1 MSLINHQELKRQIA
15 SGDLTS
21 LDDITNEFKN
31 ILKEVIQTAS
41 EEELTSHLGYDKH
54 QESKHSNSRNG
65 YNAKT
70 IKSKYGQF
78 DVSIP
83 RDRDSSFEPQL
94 VKKREILLDGSE
106 DLILSL
112 YTKGMSVR
120 DIQLHLDDLYGY
132 ELSTQTISNI
142 TEKIMEKANEWQTRP
157 LDAIYP
163 IIFMDATVLKIRVD
177 RVVKNIAAY
186 IMLGVTLEG
195 KKEIIGIW
203 IGENETSKYWLT
215 VLNDI
220 KKRGVEDV
228 LIFAID
234 GLNGFTEAIKAV
246 YPKAEIQRCIV
257 HQIRSSLKFVSWKDR
272 KAVAKDLKSVYSA
285 LKEEDAKLALT
296 EFNDIW
302 GTKYP
307 NIAVSWTNHWAELS
321 TFFKYPDSVRKLI
334 YTTNPIESL
343 NATIKRK
350 TKSKGSFPTEE
361 SAFKVMYLA
370 TQEQQ
375 NKWNM
380 SSIRNWFV
388 PQGHFLTSF
397 RADLHPQGV
406 PRPQLS
412 IFFSE
417 IMSNYTK

>member
-1 MSLINHQELKRQIA
+1 MSLINHEELKKQIKD
-15 SGDLTS
+15 GTFTS

-31 ILKEVIQTAS
+31 ILREVIQTAS
-41 EEELTSHLGYDKH
+41 SEELTSHLGYEKH
-54 QESKHSNSRNG
+54 RPSDTPNYRNG
-65 YNAKT
+65 YNDKK
-70 IKSKYGQF
+70 INSKYGQF

-83 RDRDSSFEPQL
+83 RDRESTFEPQL
-94 VKKREILLDGSE
+94 VKKRETLLNGSE

-120 DIQLHLDDLYGY
+120 DIQHHLDDLYGY
-132 ELSTQTISNI
+132 ELSAETISNI
-142 TEKIMEKANEWQTRP
+142 TNKVIEKANEWQSRP
-157 LDAIYP
+157 LEPIYP

-220 KKRGVEDV
+220 QKRGVRDV

-234 GLNGFTEAIKAV
+234 GLNGFKEAIQAV
-246 YPKAEIQRCIV
+246 YPKAEVQRCIV

-272 KAVAKDLKSVYSA
+272 KAVARDLKSVYSA
-285 LKEEDAKLALT
+285 LNEEDGQFALSA
-296 EFNDIW
+296 FNDIW
-302 GTKYP
+302 GKKYP
-307 NIAVSWTNHWAELS
+307 NIALSWTNHWNELS
-321 TFFKYPDSVRKLI
+321 TFFKYPDSVKKLI

-350 TKSKGSFPTEE
+350 TKSKGSFPTTE
-361 SAFKVMYLA
+361 SAFKIVYLA

-375 NKWNM
+375 EKWNRT
-380 SSIRNWFV
+380 SIRNWYEIY
-388 PQGHFLTSF
+388 
-397 RADLHPQGV
+397 
-406 PRPQLS
+406 PQLS

-417 IMSNYTK
+417 IMSKYTN

>member
-1 MSLINHQELKRQIA
+1 MNLLNTEELQSQIRN
-15 SGDLTS
+15 GTFTG
-21 LDDITNEFKN
+21 LDDITKEFKN

-41 EEELTSHLGYDKH
+41 QEELSTHLGYDKH
-54 QESKHSNSRNG
+54 QESDNQNYRNG
-65 YNAKT
+65 YNEKT
-70 IKSKYGQF
+70 IKSKYGNI
-78 DVSIP
+78 DVAIP
-83 RDRDSSFEPQL
+83 RDRESTFEPQL
-94 VKKREILLDGSE
+94 VKKREILLNGSE
-106 DLILSL
+106 DMIISL

-142 TEKIMEKANEWQTRP
+142 TEKVIEKAKEWQIRP
-157 LDAIYP
+157 LEKIYP

-234 GLNGFTEAIKAV
+234 GLNGFSEAISAV

-257 HQIRSSLKFVSWKDR
+257 HQIRNSLKFVSWKDR
-272 KAVAKDLKSVYSA
+272 KEVAKDLKAVYTA
-285 LKEEDAKLALT
+285 YTEEDGQLALT
-296 EFNDIW
+296 DFNDIW
-302 GTKYP
+302 GKKYP
-307 NIAVSWTNHWAELS
+307 NITVSWTTHWAELS

-350 TKSKGSFPTEE
+350 TKSKGSFPTED

-375 NKWNM
+375 NKWER
-380 SSIRNWFV
+380 STIKNWCEIY
-388 PQGHFLTSF
+388 
-397 RADLHPQGV
+397 
-406 PRPQLS
+406 PQLS
-412 IFFSE
+412 IFFKE
-417 IMSNYTK
+417 IMAKYEK

>member
-1 MSLINHQELKRQIA
+1 MSLINHEELKKQLA
-15 SGDLTS
+15 SGEITS

-41 EEELTSHLGYDKH
+41 QEELTSHLGYERN
-54 QESKHSNSRNG
+54 QESNTQNYRNG
-65 YNAKT
+65 YNEKT
-70 IKSKYGQF
+70 IKSKYGEF
-78 DVSIP
+78 DVAIP
-83 RDRDSSFEPQL
+83 RDRESSFEPKL
-94 VKKREILLDGSE
+94 VKKREVLLNGSE

-142 TEKIMEKANEWQTRP
+142 TQKVIEKANEWQSRP
-157 LDAIYP
+157 LDVIYP

-177 RVVKNIAAY
+177 RVVKNVAAY
-186 IMLGVTLEG
+186 IMLGITLEG
-195 KKEIIGIW
+195 RKEIIGIW

-220 KKRGVEDV
+220 QKRGVKDV

-234 GLNGFTEAIKAV
+234 GLNGFNEAIKAV

-285 LKEEDAKLALT
+285 HNEEDAQLALT
-296 EFNDIW
+296 DFNDIW
-302 GTKYP
+302 GKKYP
-307 NIAVSWTNHWAELS
+307 NITISWTNNWTELS

-375 NKWNM
+375 EKWNK
-380 SSIRNWFV
+380 SSIRNWFEI
-388 PQGHFLTSF
+388 F
-397 RADLHPQGV
+397 
-406 PRPQLS
+406 PQLS

-417 IMSNYTK
+417 IMSKYTK

>member
-1 MSLINHQELKRQIA
+1 MNLLNTEELKKQIA
-15 SGDLTS
+15 NGTFTG
-21 LDDITNEFKN
+21 LDDITKEFKN

-41 EEELTSHLGYDKH
+41 QEELTSHLGYDKH
-54 QESKHSNSRNG
+54 QESDNQNYRNG
-65 YNAKT
+65 YNDKT
-70 IKSKYGQF
+70 IKSKYGNI
-78 DVSIP
+78 DVAIP
-83 RDRDSSFEPQL
+83 RDRDGDFEPQL
-94 VKKREILLDGSE
+94 VKKREILLNGSE
-106 DLILSL
+106 DMIISL

-142 TEKIMEKANEWQTRP
+142 TEKVIEKAKEWQIRP
-157 LDAIYP
+157 LEKIYP

-215 VLNDI
+215 VLNDV
-220 KKRGVEDV
+220 KKRGIEDV

-234 GLNGFTEAIKAV
+234 GLNGFSEAISAV
-246 YPKAEIQRCIV
+246 YPKSEIQRCIV
-257 HQIRSSLKFVSWKDR
+257 HQIRNSLKFVSWKDR
-272 KAVAKDLKSVYSA
+272 KAVAKDLKSVYTA
-285 LKEEDAKLALT
+285 HNEEDGQIALT

-302 GTKYP
+302 GNKYP
-307 NIAVSWTNHWAELS
+307 NITVSWTNHWSELS

-350 TKSKGSFPTEE
+350 TKSKGSFPTED

-375 NKWNM
+375 NKWNT
-380 SSIRNWFV
+380 SSIRNWFEIY
-388 PQGHFLTSF
+388 
-397 RADLHPQGV
+397 
-406 PRPQLS
+406 PQLS
-412 IFFSE
+412 IFFKE
-417 IMSNYTK
+417 IMAKYEK

>member
-1 MSLINHQELKRQIA
+1 MNLLNTEELKKQIA
-15 SGDLTS
+15 NGTFTG
-21 LDDITNEFKN
+21 LDDITKEFKN

-41 EEELTSHLGYDKH
+41 QEELTSHLGYNKH
-54 QESKHSNSRNG
+54 QESDNQNYRNG
-65 YNAKT
+65 YNEKT
-70 IKSKYGQF
+70 IKSKYGNI

-83 RDRDSSFEPQL
+83 RDRDGEFEPQL
-94 VKKREILLDGSE
+94 VKKREILLNGSE
-106 DLILSL
+106 DMIISL

-142 TEKIMEKANEWQTRP
+142 TEKVIEKAKEWQIRP
-157 LDAIYP
+157 LEKIYP

-186 IMLGVTLEG
+186 IMLGVTIEG

-234 GLNGFTEAIKAV
+234 GLNGFSEAISAV

-257 HQIRSSLKFVSWKDR
+257 HQIRNSLKFVSWKDR
-272 KAVAKDLKSVYSA
+272 KSVAKDLKAVYTA
-285 LKEEDAKLALT
+285 YTEEDGQLALA

-302 GTKYP
+302 GKKYP
-307 NIAVSWTNHWAELS
+307 NITVSWTNHWSELS

-350 TKSKGSFPTEE
+350 TKSKGSFPTED

-370 TQEQQ
+370 CAEQQ
-375 NKWNM
+375 NKWNT
-380 SSIRNWFV
+380 SSIRNWFEIY
-388 PQGHFLTSF
+388 
-397 RADLHPQGV
+397 
-406 PRPQLS
+406 PQLS
-412 IFFSE
+412 IFFKE
-417 IMSNYTK
+417 IMAKYEK

>member
-1 MSLINHQELKRQIA
+1 MSLLNTEELKKQIA
-15 SGDLTS
+15 NGTFTG

-31 ILKEVIQTAS
+31 ILKEVIQTS
-41 EEELTSHLGYDKH
+41 TQEELTSHLGYDKH
-54 QESKHSNSRNG
+54 QESINKNYRNG
-65 YNAKT
+65 FNDKT
-70 IKSKYGQF
+70 IKSKYGNI

-83 RDRDSSFEPQL
+83 RDREGSFEPQL

-106 DLILSL
+106 DLIISL

-132 ELSTQTISNI
+132 ELSEQTISNI
-142 TEKIMEKANEWQTRP
+142 TEKVIEKANEWQSRP
-157 LDAIYP
+157 LEPIYP

-177 RVVKNIAAY
+177 RVVKNIAVY

-220 KKRGVEDV
+220 QKRGVQDV

-234 GLNGFTEAIKAV
+234 GLNGFNEAIKAV

-257 HQIRSSLKFVSWKDR
+257 HQIRSSLRFVSWKDR
-272 KAVAKDLKSVYSA
+272 KAVAKDLKPVYTA
-285 LKEEDAKLALT
+285 LNEEDGQLALA
-296 EFNDIW
+296 EFNDTW
-302 GTKYP
+302 GEKYP
-307 NIAVSWTNHWAELS
+307 NITISWTNHWDELS
-321 TFFKYPDSVRKLI
+321 TFFKYPQSVRTLI

-350 TKSKGSFPTEE
+350 TKSKGSFPTIQ
-361 SAFKVMYLA
+361 SAFKVVYLA
-370 TQEQQ
+370 TQQMQE
-375 NKWNM
+375 KWNRT
-380 SSIRNWFV
+380 SLRNW
-388 PQGHFLTSF
+388 HEIY
-397 RADLHPQGV
+397 
-406 PRPQLS
+406 PQLS

-417 IMSNYTK
+417 IMSKYTK

>member
-1 MSLINHQELKRQIA
+1 
-15 SGDLTS
+15 
-21 LDDITNEFKN
+21 
-31 ILKEVIQTAS
+31 
-41 EEELTSHLGYDKH
+41 
-54 QESKHSNSRNG
+54 
-65 YNAKT
+65 
-70 IKSKYGQF
+70 
-78 DVSIP
+78 
-83 RDRDSSFEPQL
+83 
-94 VKKREILLDGSE
+94 
-106 DLILSL
+106 
-112 YTKGMSVR
+112 MSVR

-142 TEKIMEKANEWQTRP
+142 TEKVMEKAEEWQKRP
-157 LDAIYP
+157 LDKIYP

-228 LIFAID
+228 LIFAIE
-234 GLNGFTEAIKAV
+234 GLNGFNEAIKAV
-246 YPKAEIQRCIV
+246 YPHAEIQRCIV

-285 LKEEDAKLALT
+285 HNEEDAQLALT
-296 EFNDIW
+296 DFNDIW
-302 GTKYP
+302 GNKYP
-307 NIAVSWTNHWAELS
+307 NITVSWQNHWAELS

-350 TKSKGSFPTEE
+350 TKSKGSFPTEA

-380 SSIRNWFV
+380 SSIRNWF
-388 PQGHFLTSF
+388 
-397 RADLHPQGV
+397 AIY
-406 PRPQLS
+406 PQLS

-417 IMSNYTK
+417 IMSKYTK

>member
-1 MSLINHQELKRQIA
+1 MSLINHEELIRQLK
-15 SGDLTS
+15 SGELTS
-21 LDDITNEFKN
+21 LDEITNEFKN

-41 EEELTSHLGYDKH
+41 QEELTAHLGYDKNK
-54 QESKHSNSRNG
+54 ESTNSNYRNG
-65 YNAKT
+65 YNGKT
-70 IKSKYGQF
+70 IKSKYGNI

-83 RDRDSSFEPQL
+83 RDRDSTFEPQL
-94 VKKREILLDGSE
+94 VKKREVLLDGSE

-120 DIQLHLDDLYGY
+120 DIQSHLEDLYGY
-132 ELSTQTISNI
+132 ELSEQTISNI
-142 TEKIMEKANEWQTRP
+142 TSKIIEKANEWQNRP
-157 LDAIYP
+157 LDSIYP

-220 KKRGVEDV
+220 QKRGVQDV

-234 GLNGFTEAIKAV
+234 GLNGFNEAIKAV
-246 YPKAEIQRCIV
+246 YPKADIQRCIV

-272 KAVAKDLKSVYSA
+272 KEVAKDLKSVYSA
-285 LKEEDAKLALT
+285 LNEEDAQLALT
-296 EFNDIW
+296 DFNDIW
-302 GTKYP
+302 GKKYP
-307 NIAVSWTNHWAELS
+307 NITMSWTNHWSELS
-321 TFFKYPDSVRKLI
+321 TFYKYPETVRKLI

-350 TKSKGSFPTEE
+350 TKSKGSFPTIE
-361 SAFKVMYLA
+361 SAFKVLYLA
-370 TQEQQ
+370 IQEQQ
-375 NKWNM
+375 EKWNM
-380 SSIRNWFV
+380 SSVRNWFEIY
-388 PQGHFLTSF
+388 
-397 RADLHPQGV
+397 
-406 PRPQLS
+406 PQLS

-417 IMSNYTK
+417 IVSKYTK

>member
-1 MSLINHQELKRQIA
+1 MSLLNTEELKRQIKE
-15 SGDLTS
+15 GTFTS
-21 LDDITNEFKN
+21 LDDITNEFKAR
-31 ILKEVIQTAS
+31 LKEVIQTAS
-41 EEELTSHLGYDKH
+41 QEELTSHLGYDKH
-54 QESKHSNSRNG
+54 QTSDTLNSRNG
-65 YNAKT
+65 YNGKT
-70 IKSKYGQF
+70 INSKYGQF

-83 RDRDSSFEPQL
+83 RDRESTFEPQL
-94 VKKREILLDGSE
+94 VKKREVLLDGSE

-120 DIQLHLDDLYGY
+120 DIQNHLDDLYGY
-132 ELSTQTISNI
+132 ELSTETISNI
-142 TEKIMEKANEWQTRP
+142 TSKVIEKANEWQSRP
-157 LDAIYP
+157 LEPIYP

-186 IMLGVTLEG
+186 IMLGITLEG

-220 KKRGVEDV
+220 QKRGIQDV

-234 GLNGFTEAIKAV
+234 GLNGFNEAIQAV

-257 HQIRSSLKFVSWKDR
+257 HQIRSSLKFVSWKDK
-272 KAVAKDLKSVYSA
+272 KAVARDLKSIYSA
-285 LKEEDAKLALT
+285 LNEEDAQLALT

-302 GTKYP
+302 GKKYP
-307 NIAVSWTNHWAELS
+307 NITISWTNHWNELS

-350 TKSKGSFPTEE
+350 TKAKGSFPTME
-361 SAFKVMYLA
+361 SAFKMVYLA
-370 TQEQQ
+370 TQEVQE
-375 NKWNM
+375 KWNRT
-380 SSIRNWFV
+380 SIRSWFEIY
-388 PQGHFLTSF
+388 
-397 RADLHPQGV
+397 
-406 PRPQLS
+406 PQLS
-412 IFFSE
+412 IFFGE
-417 IMSNYTK
+417 IMSKYTR

>member
-1 MSLINHQELKRQIA
+1 MSLINYEELKRQLA
-15 SGDLTS
+15 SGEITS
-21 LDDITNEFKN
+21 LDDITNEFKS
-31 ILKEVIQTAS
+31 ILKEVIETATQ
-41 EEELTSHLGYDKH
+41 EELSTHLGYEKH
-54 QESKHSNSRNG
+54 RKSENPNYRNG
-65 YNAKT
+65 YNEKS
-70 IKSKYGQF
+70 IKSKYGTF

-94 VKKREILLDGSE
+94 VKKREVLLDGSE

-142 TEKIMEKANEWQTRP
+142 TEKIMEKANDWQNRP
-157 LDAIYP
+157 LDKIYP

-234 GLNGFTEAIKAV
+234 GLNGFNEAITAV

-272 KAVAKDLKSVYSA
+272 KAVAKDLKAVYSA
-285 LKEEDAKLALT
+285 HDEENAQLALT

-302 GTKYP
+302 GQKYP
-307 NIAVSWTNHWAELS
+307 NITASWQTHWAELS
-321 TFFKYPDSVRKLI
+321 TFFKYPNAVRKLI

-350 TKSKGSFPTEE
+350 TKSKSSFPTEA

-375 NKWNM
+375 DKWNM
-380 SSIRNWFV
+380 SSIRNWFEIY
-388 PQGHFLTSF
+388 
-397 RADLHPQGV
+397 
-406 PRPQLS
+406 PQLC

-417 IMSNYTK
+417 IMSKYTK

>member
-1 MSLINHQELKRQIA
+1 MSLINHEELKRQLV
-15 SGDLTS
+15 SGEITS
-21 LDDITNEFKN
+21 LDDITDEFKN

-41 EEELTSHLGYDKH
+41 EEELTAHLGYDKH
-54 QESKHSNSRNG
+54 KESESSNYRNG

-70 IKSKYGQF
+70 LKSKYGNI
-78 DVSIP
+78 DVAIP
-83 RDRDSSFEPQL
+83 RDRESSFKPQL
-94 VKKREILLDGSE
+94 VKKREVLLNGSE
-106 DLILSL
+106 DLIVSL
-112 YTKGMSVR
+112 YSKGMSVR

-142 TEKIMEKANEWQTRP
+142 TEKVIEKANEWQNRP
-157 LDAIYP
+157 LDKIYP

-203 IGENETSKYWLT
+203 IGENESAKYWLT
-215 VLNDI
+215 VLNEI
-220 KKRGVEDV
+220 RKRGIQDV

-234 GLNGFTEAIKAV
+234 GLNGFNEAIQAV

-272 KAVAKDLKSVYSA
+272 KAVSKDLKSVYSA
-285 LKEEDAKLALT
+285 LNEQDAQLALSD
-296 EFNDIW
+296 FNDIW
-302 GTKYP
+302 GKKYP
-307 NIAVSWTNHWAELS
+307 HITASWQTHWAELS
-321 TFFKYPDSVRKLI
+321 TFFKYPDTVRKLI

-370 TQEQQ
+370 IQEQQ
-375 NKWNM
+375 EKWNTN
-380 SSIRNWFV
+380 SIRNWYEIF
-388 PQGHFLTSF
+388 
-397 RADLHPQGV
+397 
-406 PRPQLS
+406 PQLS
-412 IFFSE
+412 VFFSE
-417 IMSNYTK
+417 IMSKYTK

>member
-1 MSLINHQELKRQIA
+1 MSLINHEELKRQIA
-15 SGDLTS
+15 LGELSS

-41 EEELTSHLGYDKH
+41 EEELSSHLGYDKH
-54 QESKHSNSRNG
+54 KKSENSNYRNG
-65 YNAKT
+65 YNDKT

-94 VKKREILLDGSE
+94 VKKREVLLDGSE

-142 TEKIMEKANEWQTRP
+142 TEKVIEKANEWQIRP
-157 LDAIYP
+157 LEPIYP

-177 RVVKNIAAY
+177 RVVKNIACY

-220 KKRGVEDV
+220 QKRGVKDV

-234 GLNGFTEAIKAV
+234 GLNGFNEAIKAV

-285 LKEEDAKLALT
+285 HNEEDGQLALT

-302 GTKYP
+302 GDKYP
-307 NIAVSWTNHWAELS
+307 NITVSWQNHWNELS

-350 TKSKGSFPTEE
+350 TKSKGSFPTEAA
-361 SAFKVMYLA
+361 AFKVMYLA

-380 SSIRNWFV
+380 SSIRNWFEIY
-388 PQGHFLTSF
+388 
-397 RADLHPQGV
+397 
-406 PRPQLS
+406 PQLS

-417 IMSNYTK
+417 IMSKYTK

>member
-1 MSLINHQELKRQIA
+1 MSLINHKELKRQIT
-15 SGDLTS
+15 SGELSS

-54 QESKHSNSRNG
+54 QSSDRSNSRNG
-65 YNAKT
+65 YNDKT

-94 VKKREILLDGSE
+94 VKKREVLIDGSE

-142 TEKIMEKANEWQTRP
+142 TEKIMEKANEWQSRP

-220 KKRGVEDV
+220 KKRGVQDV

-234 GLNGFTEAIKAV
+234 GLNGFKEAIQAV
-246 YPKAEIQRCIV
+246 YPQAEIQRCIV

-285 LKEEDAKLALT
+285 IHEEDAQLALT

-302 GTKYP
+302 GLKYP
-307 NIAVSWTNHWAELS
+307 NIAVSWTTHWAELS

-350 TKSKGSFPTEE
+350 TKSKGSFPPEE

-380 SSIRNWFV
+380 SSIRNWFEIY
-388 PQGHFLTSF
+388 
-397 RADLHPQGV
+397 
-406 PRPQLS
+406 PQLS

-417 IMSNYTK
+417 IMSKYTK

>member
-1 MSLINHQELKRQIA
+1 MSLLNTEELKRQIKE
-15 SGDLTS
+15 GTFTS
-21 LDDITNEFKN
+21 LDDITNEFKV

-41 EEELTSHLGYDKH
+41 QEELTSHLGYDKH
-54 QESKHSNSRNG
+54 QSSDNSNSRNG
-65 YNAKT
+65 YNDKT
-70 IKSKYGQF
+70 INSKYGQF

-83 RDRDSSFEPQL
+83 RDREASFEPQL
-94 VKKREILLDGSE
+94 VKKREVLLDGSE

-120 DIQLHLDDLYGY
+120 DIQHHLDDLYGY
-132 ELSTQTISNI
+132 ELSTETISNI
-142 TEKIMEKANEWQTRP
+142 TSKVIEKANEWQSRP
-157 LDAIYP
+157 LEPMYP

-186 IMLGVTLEG
+186 IMLGITIEG

-220 KKRGVEDV
+220 QKRGIQDV

-234 GLNGFTEAIKAV
+234 GLNGFNEAIQAV

-257 HQIRSSLKFVSWKDR
+257 HQIRSSLRFVSWKDR
-272 KAVAKDLKSVYSA
+272 KAVAKDLKSVYA
-285 LKEEDAKLALT
+285 AHNEEDAQLALT
-296 EFNDIW
+296 EFNDIL
-302 GTKYP
+302 GKKYP
-307 NIAVSWTNHWAELS
+307 NITTSWATHWNELS

-343 NATIKRK
+343 NANIKRK
-350 TKSKGSFPTEE
+350 TKSKGSFPTIE
-361 SAFKVMYLA
+361 SAFKMLYLA
-370 TQEQQ
+370 TQEVQE
-375 NKWNM
+375 KWKAN
-380 SSIRNWFV
+380 SLRNW
-388 PQGHFLTSF
+388 PEIY
-397 RADLHPQGV
+397 
-406 PRPQLS
+406 PQLS

-417 IMSNYTK
+417 IMSKYTK

>member
-1 MSLINHQELKRQIA
+1 MSLLNTEELKRQIKE
-15 SGDLTS
+15 GTFTS
-21 LDDITNEFKN
+21 LDDITNEFKA

-41 EEELTSHLGYDKH
+41 GEELTSHLGYDKH
-54 QESKHSNSRNG
+54 QTSNNSNSRNG
-65 YNAKT
+65 YNDKT
-70 IKSKYGQF
+70 INSKYGQF
-78 DVSIP
+78 NVSIP
-83 RDRDSSFEPQL
+83 RDRESTFEPQL
-94 VKKREILLDGSE
+94 VKKREVLLDGSE

-120 DIQLHLDDLYGY
+120 DIQHHLDDLYGY
-132 ELSTQTISNI
+132 ELSTETISNI
-142 TEKIMEKANEWQTRP
+142 TSKIIEKANEWQSRP
-157 LDAIYP
+157 LEPIYP

-186 IMLGVTLEG
+186 IMLGITLEG

-220 KKRGVEDV
+220 QKRGIQDV

-234 GLNGFTEAIKAV
+234 GLNGFNEAIEAV

-272 KAVAKDLKSVYSA
+272 KAVAKDLRSVYA
-285 LKEEDAKLALT
+285 AHNEEDAQLALT
-296 EFNDIW
+296 EFNEIW
-302 GTKYP
+302 GKKYP
-307 NIAVSWTNHWAELS
+307 NITASWTTHWNELA

-343 NATIKRK
+343 NAAIKRK
-350 TKSKGSFPTEE
+350 TKSKGSFPTME
-361 SAFKVMYLA
+361 SAFKMLYLS
-370 TQEQQ
+370 TQEVQE
-375 NKWNM
+375 KWNAN
-380 SSIRNWFV
+380 SLRNW
-388 PQGHFLTSF
+388 HEIY
-397 RADLHPQGV
+397 
-406 PRPQLS
+406 PQLS

-417 IMSNYTK
+417 IMSKYTK